1 MAFDRWSRRA
11 FLRLASALGAGVGPA
26 AFDEA
31 RGFGA
36 VMAAAQNVAGRP
48 AADVAQDEFYWREIQ
63 SAFKLDRTLI
73 NLNNGFTCP
82 APRVVIEAVFR
93 YMDIINM
100 LPYTYQGMIARNI
113 VTVRRRLAA
122 EFGCDEDELALTRGA
137 SESLQI
143 VQNGIDLEPGDEVLT
158 TEQDYPRMLTTWDQ
172 RVRRDKIKVIRLQF
186 SVPATQDQ
194 LYQLFEKA
202 ITPQTKVFHFCHITN
217 LTGQL
222 FPVQRLSRLARSR
235 RIVTI
240 VDGGHALGHF
250 PFALRDLECDAYG
263 TSLHKWLLAPIG
275 NGCLYVRRD
284 MIPRFWPLQAAPD
297 RQSSDIRK
305 FEAIGTHPWAI
316 RAALGE
322 ALAFHQAIGA
332 ERKAA
337 RLRYLT
343 LRWANALKAEPGV
356 RILSNLGEPAET
368 WGVAMVGIDG
378 ISAPALSRFMM
389 DKYRIVI
396 NAVVGGTY
404 PNQVFDYEGLRV
416 TPNVYTTTEEIDTF
430 ITAMRDALKNGVPA
444 VAKMR
449 RDGDP
454 DAFAVGDEPLAG
466 D

>member
-1 MAFDRWSRRA
+1 MAFDLWSRRA
-11 FLRLASALGAGVGPA
+11 FLRMGSALGLTGLGPA
-26 AFDEA
+26 VYDEA
-31 RGFGA
+31 RGLGA
-36 VMAAAQNVAGRP
+36 ILAAAQGVAGRP
-48 AADVAQDEFYWREIQ
+48 AADVAADEFYWREIQ
-63 SAFKLDRTLI
+63 LAFKLDRTLI

-82 APRVVIEAVFR
+82 SPRVVLEAVWR

-113 VTVRRRLAA
+113 QTVRRRLAA
-122 EFGCDEDELALTRGA
+122 EFGCDEEELALTRGA

-143 VQNGIDLEPGDEVLT
+143 AQNGIDLEPGDEVLT

-172 RVRRDKIKVIRLQF
+172 RVRRDKIKVTRLQF

-202 ITPQTKVFHFCHITN
+202 ITPRTKVFHFCHITN
-217 LTGQL
+217 LSGQL

-235 RIVTI
+235 GIVTI
-240 VDGGHALGHF
+240 VDGGHALAHF

-297 RQSSDIRK
+297 RQSNDIRK

-316 RAALGE
+316 RAALGD

-343 LRWANALKAEPGV
+343 LRWANALKSEP
-356 RILSNLGEPAET
+356 RIRIFSNLGEPAET

-444 VAKMR
+444 VANIR
-449 RDGDP
+449 GAGAQDDIALGD
-454 DAFAVGDEPLAG
+454 
-466 D
+466 